1 MRGLVRDL
9 LKCWGRGWVLDLG
22 KVRSCVKCRF
32 GERFGERLDESWVT
46 GLVKS
51 WVTGWVRGHVGG
63 WVRDELNRNMFRI
76 CTKHV

>member
-1 MRGLVRDL
+1 MRGFVIDR

-32 GERFGERLDESWVT
+32 GERFGERLDEA
-46 GLVKS
+46 LDES

-63 WVRDELNRNMFRI
+63 WVRDEVNGNML
-76 CTKHV
+76 